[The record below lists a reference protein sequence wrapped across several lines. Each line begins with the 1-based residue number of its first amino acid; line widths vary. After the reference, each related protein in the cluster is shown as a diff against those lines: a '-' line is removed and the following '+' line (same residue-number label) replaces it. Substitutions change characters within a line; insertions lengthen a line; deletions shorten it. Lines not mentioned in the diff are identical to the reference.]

1 MIPITSLPILKLIH
15 LSIKLKCVKN
25 TPLLGSATTEINV
38 NLLMD
43 HINLSGFQQTNILER
58 KSAPNIGIKAHVLME
73 QDANSAIATLRMK
86 H

>member
-25 TPLLGSATTEINV
+25 TPLLASATTEINV

-43 HINLSGFQQTNILER
+43 HINLSGFQQTSILER
-58 KSAPNIGIKAHVLME
+58 KNAPNIGIKAHVLTE
-73 QDANSAIATLRMK
+73 QDANSAIVTLRMK

>member
-25 TPLLGSATTEINV
+25 TPLLASATTEINV
-38 NLLMD
+38 NLHMD

-58 KSAPNIGIKAHVLME
+58 KSAPNIGIKAHVLTE
-73 QDANSAIATLRMK
+73 QDVNSAIVTLRMK

>member
-25 TPLLGSATTEINV
+25 TPLLASATTEINV

-58 KSAPNIGIKAHVLME
+58 KSAPSIGIKAHVLME